1 LFVISSI
8 NKSILANALVLS
20 HIKYASVV
28 WMKSSSSNY
37 KALDNIIRRSA
48 RFVFGLMKFDSVS
61 DIICSRLNWFF
72 SKYQYKLDCL
82 KLAYKVYNNICPLYF
97 RDYLCTNII
106 ETTRTRHRVYQIPAI
121 KIESV
126 GRNSFKYTGF
136 KELIDLPN
144 NASTSQSFFSFKHDV
159 IEFLLAVQF
168 AEHNSISSEDSNF
181 CDLSCI
187 DDVIASLS

>member
-1 LFVISSI
+1 LKFLGVISDEGLLWSAHTKKDVSTCNYALYSLKPFSFVISSI

-37 KALDNIIRRSA
+37 KAVDNVIRRSA
-48 RFVFGLMKFDSVS
+48 RFVFCLMKFNSVS
-61 DIICSRLNWFF
+61 YIICSRLNWFF

-106 ETTRTRHRVYQIPAI
+106 ETTRARHRVYQIPAI
-121 KIESV
+121 K
-126 GRNSFKYTGF
+126 T
-136 KELIDLPN
+136 
-144 NASTSQSFFSFKHDV
+144 Q
-159 IEFLLAVQF
+159 
-168 AEHNSISSEDSNF
+168 
-181 CDLSCI
+181 
-187 DDVIASLS
+187 SLSTC